1 MGLFGLSKKPDPKEQ
16 VRDMQRKMR
25 GEIRGLTR
33 QIHQIERE
41 EDKVKRQIKEAAKKG
56 DKDVCMILG
65 KGIVRSRKAI
75 AKMYSSIAQI
85 NGVNMAM
92 THQLATIRMAGSIK
106 SSTEVMKQM
115 QSLIKIPEISAT
127 MREMSREMTK
137 VGIIEEMMEETFDS
151 MDPEDLEEQAEV
163 EIENVLW
170 EITSGELGK
179 APLAKTDAIA
189 ADARYRSEA
198 DKIDMTFDS
207 SYFEQVTADFS
218 YPELGSVVGQC
229 KAEASS
235 ISGNKDILLKLL
247 FCTDLTTLAGDDT
260 PARVRALVDKA
271 LHPCKTNADAKC
283 GAVCVYP
290 LRVKDVH
297 DHLKRTGKQ
306 LHIASVAGGFP
317 SGQYRIESRCLEIE
331 LAVADGADEIDT
343 VINRGAAI
351 DGDWRLVHDELA
363 AMKAACGKAHLKTIL
378 ATGELESLENV
389 HKASWTAIMAGS
401 DFIKTS
407 TGKESVN
414 ATLEVAYVMCK
425 VIDAYHKHTGKKI
438 GFKPAGGIKTVEEAC
453 QFYLL
458 VKKVLGEEWLNGD
471 LFRIG
476 ASSLVDNLV
485 KVL

>member
-198 DKIDMTFDS
+198 DKI
-207 SYFEQVTADFS
+207 VA
-218 YPELGSVVGQC
+218 
-229 KAEASS
+229 
-235 ISGNKDILLKLL
+235 
-247 FCTDLTTLAGDDT
+247 
-260 PARVRALVDKA
+260 ALNHA
-271 LHPCKTNADAKC
+271 QT
-283 GAVCVYP
+283 
-290 LRVKDVH
+290 
-297 DHLKRTGKQ
+297 
-306 LHIASVAGGFP
+306 
-317 SGQYRIESRCLEIE
+317 
-331 LAVADGADEIDT
+331 
-343 VINRGAAI
+343 
-351 DGDWRLVHDELA
+351 
-363 AMKAACGKAHLKTIL
+363 
-378 ATGELESLENV
+378 
-389 HKASWTAIMAGS
+389 
-401 DFIKTS
+401 
-407 TGKESVN
+407 
-414 ATLEVAYVMCK
+414 
-425 VIDAYHKHTGKKI
+425 
-438 GFKPAGGIKTVEEAC
+438 
-453 QFYLL
+453 
-458 VKKVLGEEWLNGD
+458 
-471 LFRIG
+471 
-476 ASSLVDNLV
+476 
-485 KVL
+485 